1 MKSVPSV
8 TAALLL
14 LSAVL
19 LGVLVPG
26 GPIET
31 HNFSHISPWILG
43 SFNTFLTSLDLG
55 SFVIAYL
62 AFRNK
67 GWACRVAAF
76 CGIAYFLVYVLDL
89 AKIF

>member
-31 HNFSHISPWILG
+31 RNFSHISPWILG

-62 AFRNK
+62 VFRK
-67 GWACRVAAF
+67 KKLGMSC
-76 CGIAYFLVYVLDL
+76 CGILWHRLLSGVCA
-89 AKIF
+89 